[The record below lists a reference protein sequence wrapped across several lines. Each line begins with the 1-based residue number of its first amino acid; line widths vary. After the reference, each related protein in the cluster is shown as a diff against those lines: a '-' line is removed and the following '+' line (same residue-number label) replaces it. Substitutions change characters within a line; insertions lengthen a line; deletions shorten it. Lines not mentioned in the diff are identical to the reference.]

1 VLRVGDDGRFLKAC
15 VTLPAFSSPQKGQ
28 SGGSVGGSAAPTA
41 RMTIRA
47 LLTPVEVWRV
57 KMPEKESWEMDVT
70 SDFWT
75 RLERL

>member
-1 VLRVGDDGRFLKAC
+1 
-15 VTLPAFSSPQKGQ
+15 
-28 SGGSVGGSAAPTA
+28 
-41 RMTIRA
+41 MTIRA